1 MENHQFKLILS
12 SEDDVYRILDLTDT
26 SLVGITEM
34 FKNDD
39 EIERTVRAEYTKEIK
54 ANKGLRAKIT
64 GYGIFVSFDDENTK
78 WVPVPERK
86 YLLAVLRQMAVFFKE
101 NVVDQKPEL
110 FDAYLIPGRKGAN
123 RRSPVATIPSAPEEA
138 RSKGFWKRITEK
150 NDFVVYLVVLGV
162 FWGVFLL
169 DVFVFDCWLMNRIE
183 SIIIRILFIPSLFI
197 SI

>member
-26 SLVGITEM
+26 TLVGITEM

-86 YLLAVLRQMAVFFKE
+86 YLLDVLRQMAVFFKE
-101 NVVDQKPEL
+101 NVIDQKPEL
-110 FDAYLIPGRKGAN
+110 FEAYLIPGRRGTN
-123 RRSPVATIPSAPEEA
+123 RKSPVATIPSVSDDG

-150 NDFVVYLVVLGV
+150 DENVVYLIAFFF
-162 FWGVFLL
+162 FWGVVLI
-169 DVFVFDCWLMNRIE
+169 DVFVFDCWLINKIE
-183 SIIIRILFIPSLFI
+183 SFVLRILFIPSIL
-197 SI
+197 